1 MRTLQQ
7 TILLPGA
14 MVLVL
19 EFCRSANE
27 FSGIQEAPSWNRT
40 FFHLIYSDLSPA
52 SFELSKLRSP
62 DVLACL
68 YNTREDKSKISMG
81 VFPCIATPYYFSD
94 YSVTFVKC
102 QNDLTRKI
110 WAVVAVEKV

>member
-1 MRTLQQ
+1 
-7 TILLPGA
+7 

-19 EFCRSANE
+19 ECYKSTYE
-27 FSGIQEAPSWNRT
+27 FSGIQEVPSWNRT
-40 FFHLIYSDLSPA
+40 FFNLIYSALSPA
-52 SFELSKLRSP
+52 SFELSILRSP

-68 YNTREDKSKISMG
+68 YNTRKDKSKISMG
-81 VFPCIATPYYFSD
+81 VFSCIVTPYYFSD